1 MLIIMYIISAR
12 ELKIAAILF
21 FFLSTYFFELL
32 KKQKTRL
39 KENFETSY
47 ITRGTTQI
55 ADIKSTTLRSLSTYM
70 H

>member
-39 KENFETSY
+39 KENFETGFIY
-47 ITRGTTQI
+47 FYDPKGGAKNGNGR
-55 ADIKSTTLRSLSTYM
+55 IK
-70 H
+70 